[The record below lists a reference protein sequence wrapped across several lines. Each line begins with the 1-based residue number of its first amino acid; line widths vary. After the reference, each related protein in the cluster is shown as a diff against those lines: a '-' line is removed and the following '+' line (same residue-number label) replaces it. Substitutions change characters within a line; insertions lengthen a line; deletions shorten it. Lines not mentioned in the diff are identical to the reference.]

1 MSDKTSGAAVE
12 LSLDRL
18 MAFSDGV
25 IAIAITILVLGI
37 EIPEDHSFS
46 EQGLFKFLVLIRHD
60 VVVYAASFWIIGAF
74 WVQHHAVFAYFRYCD
89 RWLLWL
95 NTLFLFSTTLIP
107 FLAKLKSI
115 YKQEPRVVLLFG
127 AGFVLTSL
135 FLLAIWR
142 YAVARSEFHRTS
154 PIDPA
159 VIRSMTRRILLTPVI
174 SALAVGLSFLNVHL
188 GTYAFL
194 TLPLFYLSN
203 RTVDSRFKKP
213 EGTSA

>member
-1 MSDKTSGAAVE
+1 
-12 LSLDRL
+12 

-37 EIPEDHSFS
+37 DILENNSFS
-46 EQGLFKFLVLIRHD
+46 DRSLFAFLGRIRHD
-60 VVVYAASFWIIGAF
+60 VAVYAASFWVIGAF
-74 WVQHHAVFAYFRYCD
+74 WVQHHAVFNYFRYCN
-89 RWLLWL
+89 RWLLWR

-115 YKQEPRVVLLFG
+115 YKQEPQVVLLFG
-127 AGFVLTSL
+127 LGFVLTGLS
-135 FLLAIWR
+135 LLAVWR
-142 YAVARSEFHRTS
+142 YAIAKLEFHKTS

-174 SALAVGLSFLNVHL
+174 SAAAIGLSFINVDL

-194 TLPLFYLSN
+194 ALPLFYLSH
-203 RTVDSRFKKP
+203 RTVDNRIKKP
-213 EGTSA
+213 EDTSA